1 MLGFNDDDAP
11 SASYGLIG
19 SQRRERWSTTF
30 KAFSA
35 FGALAALALLV
46 SNQGE

>member
-1 MLGFNDDDAP
+1 MLGFNDDDA
-11 SASYGLIG
+11 SLASYGLIG
-19 SQRRERWSTTF
+19 SQRRERWSITL